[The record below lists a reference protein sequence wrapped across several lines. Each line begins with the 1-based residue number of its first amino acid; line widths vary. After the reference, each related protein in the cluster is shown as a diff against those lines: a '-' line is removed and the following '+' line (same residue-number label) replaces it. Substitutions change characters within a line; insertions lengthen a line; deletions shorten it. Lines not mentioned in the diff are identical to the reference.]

1 MKLPWVICAKY
12 SDLYDNICIEI
23 IRNPAFGLDFLFY
36 ICSKII
42 KFLFHMYLNGKENFY
57 IIHV

>member
-1 MKLPWVICAKY
+1 M
-12 SDLYDNICIEI
+12 
-23 IRNPAFGLDFLFY
+23 DFLFY